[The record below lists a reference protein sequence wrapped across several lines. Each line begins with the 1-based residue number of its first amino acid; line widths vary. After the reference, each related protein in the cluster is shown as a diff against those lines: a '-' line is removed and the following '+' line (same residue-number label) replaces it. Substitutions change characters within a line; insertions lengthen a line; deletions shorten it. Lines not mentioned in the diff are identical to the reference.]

1 MLLLPIGLR
10 SGGDK
15 TFELPRCDDL
25 DEEWFLT
32 TDEKREL
39 IIEMATRGTGAM
51 DAYLKRMAKDKN
63 SSVAKRIRKIRSD
76 LEKQSQGFKK
86 ILEDRFARKRKN
98 IRNTYK
104 RIRER
109 SRQDEFESRISD
121 SKMGDMIS
129 LEDLG
134 IEEDTLIDIL
144 LDLEKYGRRVSRL
157 GRLWFR
163 IKETF
168 VKIFGAVFRFFVWLL
183 MKLHILHPVEPGHDM
198 PPPYQ
203 FMLSF
208 GAMRSPYATV
218 ESNLTEAISSS
229 PDMAQV
235 IKNKMGGGIK
245 GAMKAA
251 WEKMSNPRRFKKRV
265 QQMVADELKEKLKET
280 REESKKKKEE
290 FERLLEAEQKRQE
303 EIQEEERKKVQEL
316 DEDEKEEMNRQYREM
331 SKSPLKKVKEEISD
345 ELEKMGL
352 VEKEGD
358 EMAITS
364 RLIDIFSEIV
374 FSMEVKNIP
383 SHYASKF
390 GGGGVSTG
398 IYNTRRMR
406 SINEMSRMDF
416 VRSMVESRIYNP
428 KSHHIY
434 DENIYIYEEEK
445 GSWQHVV
452 LAFDKSGSM
461 ADNRKMEA
469 AKRAVL
475 ALYKAVKN
483 SNSNNVIDLVSF
495 DTTVNV
501 MDLMEVWSSEPN
513 GFTNTGEALKVAGQ
527 LLRDSKTSK
536 KSIYLIT
543 DGLPEAYTANGREY
557 AGDFEAS
564 MEYALNYAEEL
575 KKIPTLKFTIILLEV
590 KDQKF
595 IDAAKKIS
603 KVLKGNIILTNPKKL
618 ASELLIQ
625 YSKTRVV

>member
-1 MLLLPIGLR
+1 M
-10 SGGDK
+10 
-15 TFELPRCDDL
+15 FELPRCDDL
-25 DEEWFLT
+25 DEDWFLT
-32 TDEKREL
+32 NDEKREL
-39 IIEMATRGTGAM
+39 IIEMATKGTGAM
-51 DAYLKRMAKDKN
+51 DDYLKRVAKDKN
-63 SSVAKRIRKIRSD
+63 STVAKRIQKIRSD

-86 ILEDRFARKRKN
+86 LLTDRYDRKRKN
-98 IRNTYK
+98 LSNTYK

-109 SRQDEFESRISD
+109 SRRDEFESSLSD
-121 SKMGDMIS
+121 SKIGNMIS

-134 IEEDTLIDIL
+134 IEEDSLIDIL
-144 LDLEKYGRRVSRL
+144 LDLDKYGRKVSRL

-168 VKIFGAVFRFFVWLL
+168 VKIFGAVFRFFAWLL
-183 MKLHILHPVEPGHDM
+183 IKLHILHPVEPGHDM

-208 GAMRSPYATV
+208 GAMRSPYASV
-218 ESNLTEAISSS
+218 ESNLNEAISSS

-235 IKNKMGGGIK
+235 IKNKMGGGMK
-245 GAMKAA
+245 GALKAA
-251 WEKMSNPRRFKKRV
+251 WEKMLNPRRFKKRV
-265 QQMVADELKEKLKET
+265 QQMVADELKDKLKET

-303 EIQEEERKKVQEL
+303 EIQEEESKKVREL
-316 DEDEKEEMNRQYREM
+316 DDDEREEMNRQYREM
-331 SKSPLKKVKEEISD
+331 SKSPLKKIKEEISD

-352 VEKEGD
+352 VEKDGD
-358 EMAITS
+358 EIAITS

-406 SINEMSRMDF
+406 SLNEMSRMDI
-416 VRSMVESRIYNP
+416 VRSMVESRINNP

-434 DENIYIYEEEK
+434 NENIYIYDEEK

-483 SNSNNVIDLVSF
+483 SNVNNVIDLVSF
-495 DTTVNV
+495 DTSVNV

-513 GFTNTGEALKVAGQ
+513 GFTNTGEALKVAGE

-536 KSIYLIT
+536 KNIYLIT

-557 AGDFEAS
+557 AGDFEKS
-564 MEYALNYAEEL
+564 MEYALTYAEEL

-590 KDQKF
+590 KDEKF

-603 KVLKGNIILTNPKKL
+603 KVLNGNIILTNPKKL

-625 YSKTRVV
+625 YSKTRIV